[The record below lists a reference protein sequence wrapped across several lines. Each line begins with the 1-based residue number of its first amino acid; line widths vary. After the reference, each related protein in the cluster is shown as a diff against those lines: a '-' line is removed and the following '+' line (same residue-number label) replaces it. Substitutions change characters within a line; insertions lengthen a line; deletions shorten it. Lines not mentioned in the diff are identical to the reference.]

1 MIKQSVPLIYKS
13 VTQAGLRS
21 TAVTSLIGNAA
32 GITLIGGTATTADL
46 TFQTTTGVGTT
57 GADMHFLVGNN
68 GATEAMTILNSGF
81 VGIGTTGP
89 GYKLDII
96 GNGYASLGFVTANNQ
111 GYGAKRASAVVQDM
125 VVLDTGD
132 DIQIGSATY
141 ANDINLRSSS

>member
-46 TFQTTTGVGTT
+46 SLQTTSGVGTT

-81 VGIGTTGP
+81 VGIGTAAPTTSLQLGDTSSTGNSILVR
-89 GYKLDII
+89 G
-96 GNGYASLGFVTANNQ
+96 G
-111 GYGAKRASAVVQDM
+111 
-125 VVLDTGD
+125 
-132 DIQIGSATY
+132 
-141 ANDINLRSSS
+141 